1 MPATSKNQI
10 SHVKELR
17 GFSPEGGRN
26 QGSESVHQKSK
37 EGVAVLGLM
46 KQESSDVKLTMPL
59 DEGSIDSYEE
69 LFVPNAKRSVDI
81 SLEENKYEMMEVIE
95 LKSSTSTR
103 TPRHNSMQ
111 ESRSN

>member
-17 GFSPEGGRN
+17 GFSPE
-26 QGSESVHQKSK
+26 SKSVHQNTK
-37 EGVAVLGLM
+37 EGVATLRTM

-69 LFVPNAKRSVDI
+69 LFVPNASQ
-81 SLEENKYEMMEVIE
+81 SLEENKYEMMEVTE